1 MFKYEKI
8 VARFARN
15 VEWDFFYDF
24 QTLCIM
30 LFFSYFRTLW
40 LLPLSSPLIAR
51 LKAFSATIPTAPNSG
66 FAKVTMEILN
76 CTNAPLV
83 TCSTM
88 KKDDVWK
95 KIKWNVTK
103 RWTWLCY
110 GQNPLMSINSKS
122 HNWHRFSTDM
132 QHCNFKKCNKVNGN
146 WPAYREKKKRV
157 NRFIIILS
165 FRLHDLSRR
174 MPTMDTTSSVAST
187 TMMIIFALDL
197 KFVPIFVQFLD
208 CI

>member
-1 MFKYEKI
+1 
-8 VARFARN
+8 
-15 VEWDFFYDF
+15 
-24 QTLCIM
+24 M

-174 MPTMDTTSSVAST
+174 MPTYGHNFKCCINNNDDHFCIRFEIRS
-187 TMMIIFALDL
+187 DL
-197 KFVPIFVQFLD
+197 RSISWLYLN
-208 CI
+208 IYL

>member
-1 MFKYEKI
+1 M
-8 VARFARN
+8 
-15 VEWDFFYDF
+15 
-24 QTLCIM
+24 
-30 LFFSYFRTLW
+30 
-40 LLPLSSPLIAR
+40 IAR

-146 WPAYREKKKRV
+146 WPAYREKKKGQQIHHHPFFSPT
-157 NRFIIILS
+157 RFVTENANLWTQLQV
-165 FRLHDLSRR
+165 LH
-174 MPTMDTTSSVAST
+174 
-187 TMMIIFALDL
+187 
-197 KFVPIFVQFLD
+197 QQQ
-208 CI
+208 

>member
-1 MFKYEKI
+1 MGLFLWFSNT
-8 VARFARN
+8 VHNA
-15 VEWDFFYDF
+15 
-24 QTLCIM
+24 
-30 LFFSYFRTLW
+30 FFSYFRTLW

-146 WPAYREKKKRV
+146 WPAYREKKKKGSTDSSS
-157 NRFIIILS
+157 S
-165 FRLHDLSRR
+165 FLFAYTICHGECQL
-174 MPTMDTTSSVAST
+174 MDTTSSVAST
-187 TMMIIFALDL
+187 TMMIILH
-197 KFVPIFVQFLD
+197 
-208 CI
+208 